1 MRFPKQA
8 AVAAVAIAVFA
19 ACGGS
24 SAPTTGAVGPT
35 PAGQATNAPT
45 AAAAPTAGAATPA
58 APAGGATLSPAD
70 WATKLC
76 GLLTPADLKTATGDD
91 YGAGVPDAYGLCT
104 FEVGGGSTNTGKG
117 QVVAAVQYLTLSY
130 VKSSFGGG
138 GSDASVSGHAAFWN
152 PTSGLQSM
160 WVDVGGG
167 ALLVL
172 SFDPVTNDSQAA
184 AQAIATVIVG
194 KM

>member
-1 MRFPKQA
+1 MRFSREA
-8 AVAAVAIAVFA
+8 AVAVVAIVAFA

-24 SAPTTGAVGPT
+24 GTATTGAG
-35 PAGQATNAPT
+35 APT
-45 AAAAPTAGAATPA
+45 AAGLTTPAPTSAAATPV

-70 WATKLC
+70 SATKLC
-76 GLLTPADLKTATGDD
+76 SLLSAADLKTATGDD
-91 YGAGVPDAYGLCT
+91 YGTGVADQYGLCT
-104 FEVGGGSTNTGKG
+104 FRVGGATVNDGKG
-117 QVVAAVQYLTLSY
+117 QVVVAIQYLSLSY
-130 VKSSFGGG
+130 VKSSFGQG
-138 GSDASVSGHAAFWN
+138 GSDASVSGHDAFWN
-152 PTSGLQSM
+152 PTSGLQSL

-172 SFDPVTNDSQAA
+172 SFDPVTNSTQAD